1 MFKQQ
6 KGITLIAL
14 VITIIVL
21 LILAGVT
28 IAMLTGSDN
37 APSKAARAKALE
49 AIGEGKDAV
58 TLQATNNITNY
69 YNDKYVKNEDP
80 DYADPQEAALAAKS
94 ATANGVTI
102 AEGEDE
108 DEGKIVITYKTDD
121 RYSTVGTIDSKG
133 GITWK
138 DTVPEE
144 EE

>member
-58 TLQATNNITNY
+58 TLYATNEITNY
-69 YNDKYVKNEDP
+69 YNDKYVKNVDSEYNDVQ
-80 DYADPQEAALAAKS
+80 AAALSAVD

-102 AEGEDE
+102 KAEGTDAIRVE
-108 DEGKIVITYKTDD
+108 YKADKD
-121 RYSTVGTIDSKG
+121 NYYSIGSVDSKG
-133 GITWK
+133 AITWE
-138 DTVPEE
+138 DHFVTEE
-144 EE
+144 